1 MSFVTEATKP
11 FWEGAFVFGKRRVL
25 RDVSLVKPPAFSLRA
40 MLKKYINDGGDCY
53 PSLVESA
60 QDFSDAPF
68 LAHGS
73 ICSRNMHLFQIVSY
87 DSLQTSLSTLGMQ
100 CAYVFQVASKPSA
113 SEHESNM
120 EFLNGWHK
128 KSLCP
133 ILRLKYC
140 HMDESG
146 NHGAPIDAFIALKGT
161 DKPNTVYALLLESPG
176 ILQQQPQHQMALIN
190 NLVIEQ
196 CHAMKN
202 NKKADPFDLK
212 INRKFLKQLTCIDE
226 GSKDGIYAMVL
237 DSELR
242 SMLSAPR
249 TSSKEDLDA
258 VTKSAMW
265 KCLRENTAFSGGR
278 GSRARHRDSISSGT
292 GESLDDTI
300 ASIEKHIHKCITKT
314 FELNSEATDIV
325 KKGSIRSEVDWAE
338 EKYDHGN
345 NGSDKTISLNG
356 GSETTGEIDSKHR
369 KSDKKLS
376 RVSSVEKVLSSTGSK
391 KASTSR
397 AQAAMAGATARDRAR
412 RRERRKRGG
421 IRRSLSGGKKLV
433 KVRSNSNTGN
443 LKIEGISDDGSAALK
458 KRKIS
463 SSSDLDVDKSGS
475 YRKINERFI
484 RKACKKFLN
493 GQDPN
498 RLKDKDSYN
507 QILSFAFT
515 SSIFAINAMEKGGID
530 SALSAD
536 KLKGI
541 ATKNC
546 QHALTMLLSE

>member
-1 MSFVTEATKP
+1 MSFAMEAAKP

-25 RDVSLVKPPAFSLRA
+25 RDVSLVKPPAFSLSAR
-40 MLKKYINDGGDCY
+40 LKKYINDGGDSY

-87 DSLQTSLSTLGMQ
+87 DSLQASLSTLGMQ
-100 CAYVFQVASKPSA
+100 CAYVFQIASKP
-113 SEHESNM
+113 SEHESNI

-140 HMDESG
+140 HLDDRG
-146 NHGAPIDAFIALKGT
+146 NPGAPIDAFIALKGS

-176 ILQQQPQHQMALIN
+176 ISKQQPQQQMALIN

-196 CHAMKN
+196 CRAMKN
-202 NKKADPFDLK
+202 NKKNDSFDLK
-212 INRKFLKQLTCIDE
+212 INRTFLKQLTCIDE
-226 GSKDGIYAMVL
+226 GSKDGIYSMVL
-237 DSELR
+237 ESELN
-242 SMLSAPR
+242 SLLSAPR

-258 VTKSAMW
+258 VTKTAMW

-292 GESLDDTI
+292 GESFDDTI
-300 ASIEKHIHKCITKT
+300 ASIEKHVHKCITKT
-314 FELNSEATDIV
+314 FEFASEATDIV
-325 KKGSIRSEVDWAE
+325 KKGSIRSEVDCAE

-345 NGSDKTISLNG
+345 NGSDKTVSLNRG
-356 GSETTGEIDSKHR
+356 IETSGEADSNHR
-369 KSDKKLS
+369 KRDKKLS

-433 KVRSNSNTGN
+433 KVQSNSSTGK
-443 LKIEGISDDGSAALK
+443 LKSESITDDGSAVLK
-458 KRKIS
+458 KRKTS
-463 SSSDLDVDKSGS
+463 CSSDPDVDKSGS
-475 YRKINERFI
+475 YKKINERFI

-493 GQDPN
+493 GQDSN
-498 RLKDKDSYN
+498 RLKDQDSYN

-530 SALSAD
+530 SAISAD

>member
-25 RDVSLVKPPAFSLRA
+25 RDVSLVKPPAFSLSAR
-40 MLKKYINDGGDCY
+40 LKKYINDGGDCY

-87 DSLQTSLSTLGMQ
+87 DSLQASLSTLGMQ
-100 CAYVFQVASKPSA
+100 CAYVFQIASKP
-113 SEHESNM
+113 SEHESNI

-140 HMDESG
+140 HLDDRG
-146 NHGAPIDAFIALKGT
+146 NPGAPIDAFIALKGS

-176 ILQQQPQHQMALIN
+176 ISKQQPQQQMALIN

-196 CHAMKN
+196 CRAMKN
-202 NKKADPFDLK
+202 NKKNDSFDLK
-212 INRKFLKQLTCIDE
+212 INRTFLKQLTCIDE
-226 GSKDGIYAMVL
+226 GSKDGIYSMVL
-237 DSELR
+237 ESELN
-242 SMLSAPR
+242 SLLSAPR

-258 VTKSAMW
+258 VTKTAMW

-292 GESLDDTI
+292 GESFDDTI
-300 ASIEKHIHKCITKT
+300 ASIEKHVHKCITKT
-314 FELNSEATDIV
+314 FEFASEATDIV
-325 KKGSIRSEVDWAE
+325 KKGSIRSEVDCAE

-345 NGSDKTISLNG
+345 NGSDKTVSLNRG
-356 GSETTGEIDSKHR
+356 IETSGEADSNHR
-369 KSDKKLS
+369 RRDKKLS

-433 KVRSNSNTGN
+433 KVQSNSSTGK
-443 LKIEGISDDGSAALK
+443 LKSESITDDGSAVLK
-458 KRKIS
+458 KRKTS
-463 SSSDLDVDKSGS
+463 CSSDPDVDKSGS
-475 YRKINERFI
+475 YKKINERFI

-493 GQDPN
+493 GQDSN
-498 RLKDKDSYN
+498 RLKDQDSYN

-530 SALSAD
+530 SAISAD

-546 QHALTMLLSE
+546 QHALTMLLSQ

>member
-1 MSFVTEATKP
+1 M
-11 FWEGAFVFGKRRVL
+11 L
-25 RDVSLVKPPAFSLRA
+25 RGVSLVKPVAFSLSA
-40 MLKKYINDGGDCY
+40 MLKKYIDDGGDCY

-68 LAHGS
+68 LAKGS
-73 ICSRNMHLFQIVSY
+73 ICSGNMHLFQIVSY

-100 CAYVFQVASKPSA
+100 CAYVFQVGSKPGS

-128 KSLCP
+128 KLLCP

-140 HMDESG
+140 HMDDNG
-146 NHGAPIDAFIALKGT
+146 KPRAPVDAFIALQGS

-176 ILQQQPQHQMALIN
+176 IWQQQQQPERQMALIN
-190 NLVIEQ
+190 NVVIEQ

-202 NKKADPFDLK
+202 TKKANPYGLK
-212 INRKFLKQLTCIDE
+212 INRKFLEQLACIDE
-226 GSKDGIYAMVL
+226 GSKDGICAMVL
-237 DSELR
+237 KSELD
-242 SMLSAPR
+242 SILLAPKN
-249 TSSKEDLDA
+249 SSKEELDA
-258 VTKSAMW
+258 LTKTAMW
-265 KCLRENTAFSGGR
+265 KCLRENPAFSGGR
-278 GSRARHRDSISSGT
+278 DSRARRRGSISSGT

-300 ASIEKHIHKCITKT
+300 ANIEKHVYKCIKST
-314 FELNSEATDIV
+314 FELSPDTADIA
-325 KKGSIRSEVDWAE
+325 KKGSIRSDVDCAE
-338 EKYDHGN
+338 EKYDHGSN
-345 NGSDKTISLNG
+345 SSDKMVLGIRDIDTS
-356 GSETTGEIDSKHR
+356 SDMDSKHC
-369 KSDKKLS
+369 KSDQKMSK
-376 RVSSVEKVLSSTGSK
+376 RASVEKPLSTTGSK

-421 IRRSLSGGKKLV
+421 IRRTLSGGKKLV
-433 KVRSNSNTGN
+433 KVRSNSSAR
-443 LKIEGISDDGSAALK
+443 LEGLTDDGSTALK

-463 SSSDLDVDKSGS
+463 SSPDPDVDSSGS

-507 QILSFAFT
+507 QVLSFAFT
-515 SSIFAINAMEKGGID
+515 SSIFAVNAMQKGGID
-530 SALSAD
+530 SAISAD
-536 KLKGI
+536 KLNGI